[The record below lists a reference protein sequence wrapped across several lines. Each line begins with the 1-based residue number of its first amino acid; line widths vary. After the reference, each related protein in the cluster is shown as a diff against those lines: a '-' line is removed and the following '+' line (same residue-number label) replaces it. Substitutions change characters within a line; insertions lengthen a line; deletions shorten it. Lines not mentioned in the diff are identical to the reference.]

1 MNWNQGAAETSS
13 KVLGEA
19 GPWVETGDLL
29 SSSLDREGEGEA
41 GGGAPG
47 EETKS
52 YKDEGKDN
60 AKDKAKDKDNDEDND
75 KGKDEDR
82 YIVNFVL
89 KARSKEIRL
98 RLDEERKER
107 IAKRFLTL
115 Q

>member
-1 MNWNQGAAETSS
+1 MEVGVQQSQHPQYYGVWRTVVGQ
-13 KVLGEA
+13 KCPV
-19 GPWVETGDLL
+19 
-29 SSSLDREGEGEA
+29 REIHWA

-52 YKDEGKDN
+52 YKDEGKD
-60 AKDKAKDKDNDEDND
+60 KANDKDKDIGND
-75 KGKDEDR
+75 KGKDENR
-82 YIVNFVL
+82 CIVNFVS

>member
-1 MNWNQGAAETSS
+1 MTWKQGVAETSS

-19 GPWVETGDLL
+19 GSWVETGDLL
-29 SSSLDREGEGEA
+29 SSSLHREGEGET
-41 GGGAPG
+41 GGGAPS
-47 EETKS
+47 EKTKS
-52 YKDEGKDN
+52 YKNEGKD
-60 AKDKAKDKDNDEDND
+60 KDKDKDNDG
-75 KGKDEDR
+75 GKDEDR
-82 YIVNFVL
+82 CIVNFVS

>member
-1 MNWNQGAAETSS
+1 M
-13 KVLGEA
+13 LGEA
-19 GPWVETGDLL
+19 SPWVETGDLL

-52 YKDEGKDN
+52 YKDEGKD
-60 AKDKAKDKDNDEDND
+60 KANDKDKDKDND

>member
-1 MNWNQGAAETSS
+1 MNWKQGVAQTPS

-29 SSSLDREGEGEA
+29 SSSLDREREGEA

-52 YKDEGKDN
+52 YKNEGKD
-60 AKDKAKDKDNDEDND
+60 KDKDKDNDG
-75 KGKDEDR
+75 GKDEDR

>member
-1 MNWNQGAAETSS
+1 MNWKQGAAQTSS

-52 YKDEGKDN
+52 YKDEGKD
-60 AKDKAKDKDNDEDND
+60 KAKDKDNDEDND
-75 KGKDEDR
+75 EGKDEDR

>member
-1 MNWNQGAAETSS
+1 MTWKQGAAQTSS

-52 YKDEGKDN
+52 YKDEG
-60 AKDKAKDKDNDEDND
+60 KDKAKDKDNDEDND

>member
-1 MNWNQGAAETSS
+1 M
-13 KVLGEA
+13 LGEA

-52 YKDEGKDN
+52 YKDEGKDKAN
-60 AKDKAKDKDNDEDND
+60 DKDNDKDNDE
-75 KGKDEDR
+75 GKDEDR
-82 YIVNFVL
+82 KIVNFVL

-115 Q
+115 QYFFLPL

>member
-1 MNWNQGAAETSS
+1 MIWTQGVAETSS

-41 GGGAPG
+41 GGGAPS

-52 YKDEGKDN
+52 YKDEGKD
-60 AKDKAKDKDNDEDND
+60 KATDRDNDKDND
-75 KGKDEDR
+75 KGKDENR
-82 YIVNFVL
+82 CIVNFVS

-107 IAKRFLTL
+107 IAKRFLTFFL
-115 Q
+115 SL

>member
-1 MNWNQGAAETSS
+1 MNWKQGVEETSS

-29 SSSLDREGEGEA
+29 SSSLDREGEGET

-47 EETKS
+47 EETKP
-52 YKDEGKDN
+52 YKDKG
-60 AKDKAKDKDNDEDND
+60 KAKYKANEE
-75 KGKDEDR
+75 GKDEDR
-82 YIVNFVL
+82 CIVNFVL

>member
-1 MNWNQGAAETSS
+1 MNWKQGVAETSS

-19 GPWVETGDLL
+19 GSWVETGDLL
-29 SSSLDREGEGEA
+29 SSSLHREGEGET

-60 AKDKAKDKDNDEDND
+60 D

-82 YIVNFVL
+82 YIANFVF

>member
-1 MNWNQGAAETSS
+1 MNWKQGVEETSS

-19 GPWVETGDLL
+19 GSWVETGDLL
-29 SSSLDREGEGEA
+29 SSSLHREGEGET

-52 YKDEGKDN
+52 YKNEGKD
-60 AKDKAKDKDNDEDND
+60 KDKDKDNDG
-75 KGKDEDR
+75 GKDEDR

>member
-1 MNWNQGAAETSS
+1 MTWKQGVEETSS

-52 YKDEGKDN
+52 YKNECKDK
-60 AKDKAKDKDNDEDND
+60 AKAKAKAKDKDEDNEE
-75 KGKDEDR
+75 GKDEDR

>member
-1 MNWNQGAAETSS
+1 MTWKQGAAQTSS

-41 GGGAPG
+41 GGGAPS
-47 EETKS
+47 EDTKS
-52 YKDEGKDN
+52 YKDEV
-60 AKDKAKDKDNDEDND
+60 KDKAKDKDNDEDND